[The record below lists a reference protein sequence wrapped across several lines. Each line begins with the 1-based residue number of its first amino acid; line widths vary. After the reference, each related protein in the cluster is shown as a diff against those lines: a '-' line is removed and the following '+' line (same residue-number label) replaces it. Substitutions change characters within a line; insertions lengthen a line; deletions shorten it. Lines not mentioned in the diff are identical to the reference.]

1 MSEQVSLS
9 FTILPDGNLTAC
21 VSAIPFIEGSL
32 APESQAARIVGSHN
46 ISEDAEAKFVAA
58 ISSAISAFRAEL
70 NF

>member
-9 FTILPDGNLTAC
+9 FTMLPDGSHTAC

-46 ISEDAEAKFVAA
+46 VNEEAEANFVATISTA
-58 ISSAISAFRAEL
+58 IAAFRAEK

>member
-1 MSEQVSLS
+1 MNEQVSLS

-46 ISEDAEAKFVAA
+46 VSEKAEAKFVAA
-58 ISSAISAFRAEL
+58 VSSAIAAFRAEA

>member
-9 FTILPDGNLTAC
+9 FTMLPDGSHTAC

-46 ISEDAEAKFVAA
+46 VNEEIEARFVAA
-58 ISSAISAFRAEL
+58 VSSAIATFRAEK